1 MHTRL
6 GKFTSLVAAMVSAM
20 VSALALAACAT
31 APAPK
36 TIAETAAANPQLTTL
51 TKLLQDAGLT
61 DTLQGAGPYTVFAP
75 TDEAFKAVPAATMA
89 ALAGD
94 KARLKAVLTYH
105 VVPGSLTSTALKNG
119 PVKTVQGSDLALYKS
134 GTFLTADEAVVT
146 TPDVRATNGVIQ
158 IVDKVLMPR

>member
-1 MHTRL
+1 MNTRIRN
-6 GKFTSLVAAMVSAM
+6 FTLLVA
-20 VSALALAACAT
+20 ALALAACAT
-31 APAPK
+31 APGPAPTAK
-36 TIAETAAANPQLTTL
+36 TIAETAAANPQLSTL

-75 TDEAFKAVPAATMA
+75 TDEAFKAVPAATLA
-89 ALAGD
+89 ALAND

-105 VVPGSLTSTALKNG
+105 VVPGSLTSTELKNG
-119 PVKTVQGSDLALYKS
+119 PVKTVQGSDMALYKS

>member
-1 MHTRL
+1 MNRL
-6 GKFTSLVAAMVSAM
+6 IKKFAPLIASFTI
-20 VSALALAACAT
+20 AACAT

-36 TIAETAAANPQLTTL
+36 TIAETAAANPQLSML

-61 DTLQGAGPYTVFAP
+61 DTLRGAGPYTVFAP

-89 ALAGD
+89 ALAAD

-105 VVPGSLTSTALKNG
+105 VVPGSLTSSELKNG
-119 PVKTVQGSDLALYKS
+119 PVKTVQGSDMALYKS

>member
-1 MHTRL
+1 MHTL
-6 GKFTSLVAAMVSAM
+6 VKKLTPLVA
-20 VSALALAACAT
+20 ALALAACAT
-31 APAPK
+31 PPAPK
-36 TIAETAAANPQLTTL
+36 TIAETAADNPQLTTL
-51 TKLLQDAGLT
+51 TRLLQAAGLT

-89 ALAGD
+89 ALAAD

-105 VVPGSLTSTALKNG
+105 VVPGNLTSTELKNG
-119 PVKTVQGSDLALYKS
+119 PVKTVQGSDIALYKS

>member
-1 MHTRL
+1 MHTL
-6 GKFTSLVAAMVSAM
+6 VKKFTPLVA
-20 VSALALAACAT
+20 ALALAACAT
-31 APAPK
+31 PPAPK
-36 TIAETAAANPQLTTL
+36 TIAETAADNPQLTTL
-51 TKLLQDAGLT
+51 TRLLQAAGLT

-89 ALAGD
+89 ALAAD

-105 VVPGSLTSTALKNG
+105 VVPGSLTSTEMKNG
-119 PVKTVQGSDLALYKS
+119 PVKTVQGSDMALYKS

-146 TPDVRATNGVIQ
+146 TPDVRARNGVIQ

>member
-1 MHTRL
+1 MSRL
-6 GKFTSLVAAMVSAM
+6 IKKFTPLVAA
-20 VSALALAACAT
+20 LTLAACAT
-31 APAPK
+31 APALAPAPK
-36 TIAETAAANPQLTTL
+36 TIAETAAADPQLSTL

-75 TDEAFKAVPAATMA
+75 TDDAFKAVPAATMA
-89 ALAGD
+89 ALASD

-105 VVPGSLTSTALKNG
+105 VVPGSLTSAALKNG
-119 PVKTVQGSDLALYKS
+119 PVKTVQGSDMSLYKS
-134 GTFLTADEAVVT
+134 GAFLTADEALVT

>member
-6 GKFTSLVAAMVSAM
+6 KKFTSPVVAIVSAW
-20 VSALALAACAT
+20 ALAACAT
-31 APAPK
+31 GPAPK

-75 TDEAFKAVPAATMA
+75 TDAAFKAVPAATMA

-94 KARLKAVLTYH
+94 KEIGRAH
-105 VVPGSLTSTALKNG
+105 V
-119 PVKTVQGSDLALYKS
+119 
-134 GTFLTADEAVVT
+134 
-146 TPDVRATNGVIQ
+146 
-158 IVDKVLMPR
+158 

>member
-1 MHTRL
+1 MDTPIK
-6 GKFTSLVAAMVSAM
+6 KFTPLVA
-20 VSALALAACAT
+20 ALALAACAT
-31 APAPK
+31 SPARAPAPK
-36 TIAETAAANPQLTTL
+36 TIAETAAANPQLNTL

-75 TDEAFKAVPAATMA
+75 TDEAFKAVPAATLA

-105 VVPGSLTSTALKNG
+105 VVPGSLTSTGLKNG
-119 PVKTVQGSDLALYKS
+119 PVKTLQGSDMALYKS

-146 TPDVRATNGVIQ
+146 TPDVRAINGVIQ

>member
-1 MHTRL
+1 MNRL
-6 GKFTSLVAAMVSAM
+6 IKKFAPLI
-20 VSALALAACAT
+20 ALFAIATIAACAT

-36 TIAETAAANPQLTTL
+36 TIAETAAANPQLSTL

-61 DTLQGAGPYTVFAP
+61 DTLRGAGPYTVFAP

-89 ALAGD
+89 ALAAD

-105 VVPGSLTSTALKNG
+105 VVPGSLTSAELKNG
-119 PVKTVQGSDLALYKS
+119 PVKTVQGSDMALYKS

>member
-1 MHTRL
+1 MNTLIR
-6 GKFTSLVAAMVSAM
+6 KFTPMLAALVA
-20 VSALALAACAT
+20 ALALAACAT
-31 APAPK
+31 APTPK
-36 TIAETAAANPQLTTL
+36 TIAETAAANPQLSTL
-51 TKLLQDAGLT
+51 TKLLQDAGLS

-75 TDEAFKAVPAATMA
+75 TDEAFKTLPAATMA
-89 ALAGD
+89 ALTGD

-105 VVPGSLTSTALKNG
+105 VVPGSLTSTELKNG
-119 PVKTVQGSDLALYKS
+119 PVKTVQGSDMALYKS